1 MTAMAIGREPF
12 PGRPRCSTGLQA
24 CLRKRN
30 TTMDR
35 KQIVRMALGF
45 TAVGVAMLAMPHVA
59 FAQEAAGAAAAAAE
73 KGTFLTTHGAGWLGG
88 AIGAGLAIMGGAA
101 GIGRIGGSAVES

>member
-1 MTAMAIGREPF
+1 M
-12 PGRPRCSTGLQA
+12 
-24 CLRKRN
+24 
-30 TTMDR
+30 TMDR

-45 TAVGVAMLAMPHVA
+45 AAVGVAVLAMPQLA

-88 AIGAGLAIMGGAA
+88 AIGAGVAIMGGAA
-101 GIGRIGGSAVES
+101 GIGRIGGAAGAGVGGRPRPSRPVFAGVVI